1 MIANASPSLPT
12 DTRATFEARMQRARI
27 VGYASGAREAAR
39 FKIATGQVACERQRA
54 LDWLNKAIEKGR
66 TDLQSQH
73 ALEREVEAWDMSCRI
88 AFLVAIV

>member
-1 MIANASPSLPT
+1 MPLRLFRP
-12 DTRATFEARMQRARI
+12 TRAPTFEARMQQARTE
-27 VGYASGAREAAR
+27 GYASGAREAVL
-39 FKIATGQVACERQRA
+39 FKIATDQAVCERQRA
-54 LDWLNKAIEKGR
+54 LEWLNKAVETGR